1 MSSECSRGLCRK
13 QQKDKKTASVL
24 ICTQCYTRHS
34 HLSSD
39 TLATHTHCQQ
49 WAQLGLV
56 CLCVSKH
63 PVNPGQGHCG
73 ITEPICGTESGDI
86 CPFDTHKW
94 CVCVCV
100 HLCVAHSCVHSQLS
114 HPSAPLHRNTMMLH
128 TFPVSVTCQL
138 LSHGFWDELQL
149 HICMCEWNTVV
160 ICSA

>member
-94 CVCVCV
+94 CVCVCALV
-100 HLCVAHSCVHSQLS
+100 CCSQLCSLTAFTPISTITQKYYDVAHI
-114 HPSAPLHRNTMMLH
+114 PSECYMPTTISRFM
-128 TFPVSVTCQL
+128 
-138 LSHGFWDELQL
+138 G
-149 HICMCEWNTVV
+149 
-160 ICSA
+160 